1 MKPYS
6 LGIVGTGAIGMVH
19 AKTAATLPGVR
30 LTAVCDV
37 SMDRATALAYS
48 IGARAYASSEHLVEV
63 EQLDGVVLCTPPVT
77 HPQVAAFYLERGID
91 VLCEKPLAVDGTAAR
106 EMFSCAQ
113 RHGRLLMLASK
124 FRYVDDVIAAR
135 RLLHEGTLGR
145 IRHAEI
151 IFTSNVDMSE
161 RWNSDPAQSGG
172 GVVIDNGTHAV
183 DICRY
188 LFGPVASVAAVA
200 YTRTQ
205 KLAVEDSAYLY
216 LVTENGTG
224 VTVDITWSL
233 EQGPPY
239 FVRIFGDHGRLAIG
253 WNESKLSC
261 GPTGITSVVGSGYVK
276 RDAFAA
282 VQRDFVEASQTRK
295 HPRISTDDS
304 LASVDVIDVAYSS
317 IRNGG
322 RVPVNAESIA
332 V

>member
-6 LGIVGTGAIGMVH
+6 LGIIGTGAIGVVH
-19 AKTAATLPGVR
+19 AKTAATLSGVR
-30 LTAVCDV
+30 LAAVCDV
-37 SMDRATALAYS
+37 DIDRATALAYTM
-48 IGARAYASSEHLVEV
+48 GARAYASNQHLAEV
-63 EQLDGVVLCTPPVT
+63 EQLDGVVICTPPVT
-77 HPQVAAFYLERGID
+77 HPHVAEFYLERGID
-91 VLCEKPLAVDGTAAR
+91 VLCEKPLAVDGIAAR
-106 EMFSCAQ
+106 AMVSCAQ

-135 RLLHEGTLGR
+135 RFLHDGTLGR

-151 IFTSNVDMSE
+151 VFASNVDMRS
-161 RWNSDPAQSGG
+161 RWNADPTQSGG

-188 LFGPVASVAAVA
+188 LFGSVASVAAVA
-200 YTRTQ
+200 YTRKQ

-239 FVRIFGDHGRLAIG
+239 FIRIFGDHGRLAIG
-253 WNESKLSC
+253 WSESKLSR
-261 GPTGITSVVGSGYVK
+261 GPTGITSVIGSGYAK
-276 RDAFAA
+276 HAAFAA
-282 VQRDFVEASQTRK
+282 VQRDFVESSQTRK
-295 HPRISTDDS
+295 HPHISIDDA
-304 LASVDVIDVAYSS
+304 LASVDVIDVAYAS

-322 RVPVNAESIA
+322 RVPVNAEEVA